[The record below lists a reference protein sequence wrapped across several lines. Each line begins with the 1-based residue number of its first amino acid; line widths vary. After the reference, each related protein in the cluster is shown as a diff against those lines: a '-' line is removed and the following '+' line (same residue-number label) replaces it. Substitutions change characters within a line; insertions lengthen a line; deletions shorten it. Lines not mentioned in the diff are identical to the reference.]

1 MSITTHAV
9 KKIISKKVQQTKHI
23 SFKINSIS
31 LSFTRDK
38 YSFNKP

>member
-1 MSITTHAV
+1 MLL
-9 KKIISKKVQQTKHI
+9 KRLFQKKVQQTKHI